1 MKRFATDL
9 LRVLKAHGGAKKQVK
24 VDDFSQAFSQVFTG
38 RTFNPE
44 DYGLC
49 FFTDLITALVES
61 STLVALVKDEDGN
74 QMLAVPKREQTPQE
88 IHRTRI
94 FASEVI
100 SFDEINGGSNSFRD
114 FLLANKE

>member
-9 LRVLKAHGGAKKQVK
+9 LRVLKAHGGVKKQIK
-24 VDDFSQAFSQVFTG
+24 VDDFPQAFSQVFSS
-38 RTFNPE
+38 RVFHPE

-49 FFTDLITALVES
+49 FFSDLISALIEN

-88 IHRTRI
+88 LHKTRI

-100 SFDEINGGSNSFRD
+100 SVDALHLIN
-114 FLLANKE
+114 

>member
-9 LRVLKAHGGAKKQVK
+9 LRVLKAHGGAKKQIK
-24 VDDFSQAFSQVFTG
+24 VDDFPQAFSQVFIN
-38 RTFNPE
+38 RQFNPE

-49 FFTDLITALVES
+49 YFADLISELVEN
-61 STLVALVKDEDGN
+61 STLVALVKDEEGN

-94 FASEVI
+94 FASEVTLLI
-100 SFDEINGGSNSFRD
+100 DEILDGVNEEIIVP
-114 FLLANKE
+114 LQ